1 MPAARWLYDVDPR
14 GEHAVVGT
22 DTAIGTV
29 SFIDGSFERLLGQ
42 RLAGFSAAYQGG
54 RVLALDGDRL
64 VELQP
69 AGPRVLAPAPG
80 MTGLSCPARAANR
93 CVAWRSDDGM
103 TTIAPISDAGLGP
116 TIRVATGAIDV
127 YGSGA
132 VSSDGARL
140 ALSGMHG
147 HIAVVDLASGKLEA
161 WPVPSRDDC
170 RYQTTSLAW
179 AQSDDAVYVSVHC
192 DLLHSRLYRVDATTS
207 RSAFAGTT
215 WIAGMATDP
224 RGGVIANL
232 RQYTS
237 ETVVI
242 DGL

>member
-1 MPAARWLYDVDPR
+1 
-14 GEHAVVGT
+14 
-22 DTAIGTV
+22 
-29 SFIDGSFERLLGQ
+29 
-42 RLAGFSAAYQGG
+42 
-54 RVLALDGDRL
+54 
-64 VELQP
+64 
-69 AGPRVLAPAPG
+69 
-80 MTGLSCPARAANR
+80 MTNLSCPPPDANGAKDAKAAKAAKR
-93 CVAWRSDDGM
+93 CVAWRSQDDI
-103 TTIAPISDAGLGP
+103 TTIAPISDTGLGP
-116 TIRVATGAIDV
+116 TLRVATGAIDV

-132 VSSDGARL
+132 VSRDGARL

-147 HIAVVDLASGKLEA
+147 HIAVIDLASGKRED

-179 AQSDDAVYVSVHC
+179 TKSDDAVYVSVHC
-192 DLLHSRLYRVDATTS
+192 DSLHSRLYRVDASTS
-207 RSAFAGTT
+207 RSAFGGMT

-224 RGGVIANL
+224 RDGVIANL